1 VFFLNNTSCPV
12 NAASAQRV
20 NAIPPT
26 IQFEVVGACLSE
38 DYVLTANSLAKYD
51 TATVE
56 YIWKDENGIQVG
68 TNSNI
73 LNVSSVIASKT
84 NQTVFPLTYTLTIK
98 SVSSGCDKPKLQL

>member
-1 VFFLNNTSCPV
+1 L
-12 NAASAQRV
+12 
-20 NAIPPT
+20 
-26 IQFEVVGACLSE
+26 LSE
-38 DYVLTANSLAKYD
+38 DYVLTNSLANSYD

-84 NQTVFPLTYTLTIK
+84 NQTVFSTYTLTIK
-98 SVSSGCDKPKLQL
+98 SVSSGCETTKAAIINGIYCNIQKEFPQTATVQMNF